1 METSMYG
8 SNAIMPRGRIL
19 SYEDAVER
27 YDGTKP
33 IRGRSTDIRPL
44 GRRSNDQFTINRH
57 NDDSIAVRL
66 YHTDIIIYR
75 PDGTIELE
83 PYSSRLTNDYVR
95 HILSG
100 GVTPNYNSQAG
111 RVLWVKHKGY
121 LIPRCAVLSP
131 DFDLISGSE
140 PFIKYSLN
148 RKRSN
153 KALHDS
159 GFNQFSLWLRTQI
172 RLGLDPRQGHRWVTD
187 TLTDSSV
194 RCLDMPEYYSL
205 IVRDLNAFR
214 NVDDQLKDLRFAVL
228 KYYDC
233 IDATEMP
240 FVNDWKELAS
250 VVSSKRRYE

>member
-1 METSMYG
+1 MYG

-27 YDGTKP
+27 YDSTKP

-100 GVTPNYNSQAG
+100 GVTPNYTSQAG

-121 LIPRCAVLSP
+121 RIPDAAILDKDFNLIA
-131 DFDLISGSE
+131 GSE
-140 PFIKYSLN
+140 PFTKYSVD
-148 RKRSN
+148 RKLSN
-153 KALHDS
+153 KAMEES
-159 GFNQFSLWLRTQI
+159 GFNQFSLWLRTQL
-172 RLGLDPRQGHRWVTD
+172 RLGIDPRQGNKWADQYLSDNT
-187 TLTDSSV
+187 V
-194 RCLDMPEYYSL
+194 R
-205 IVRDLNAFR
+205 
-214 NVDDQLKDLRFAVL
+214 
-228 KYYDC
+228 
-233 IDATEMP
+233 
-240 FVNDWKELAS
+240 
-250 VVSSKRRYE
+250 